1 MRDNYY
7 LLALG
12 APERGYVVNSV
23 TYQVGSRY
31 APINFKAKKQTE
43 KSIYDRISHYLQSDF
58 ADLTIEDPGHKME
71 SEYVCP
77 AAKEGGSNAA
87 EMQT

>member
-7 LLALG
+7 FFGLG
-12 APERGYVVNSV
+12 APERSYVVNGV

-31 APINFKAKKQTE
+31 APIDFKTKKQKE
-43 KSIYDRISHYLQSDF
+43 KTVFDRICHYLNNDF
-58 ADLTIEDPGHKME
+58 ADLTDTGVYRKME

-77 AAKEGGSNAA
+77 AAEEGGNYAA
-87 EMQT
+87 EA

>member
-12 APERGYVVNSV
+12 APEHGYVVNGV

-43 KSIYDRISHYLQSDF
+43 KSIYDRVSPYLQSDF
-58 ADLTIEDPGHKME
+58 ADLTIAVPDHKMK

-77 AAKEGGSNAA
+77 AAEEGGNYAA
-87 EMQT
+87 EA

>member
-1 MRDNYY
+1 MRDNFY
-7 LLALG
+7 LFGLG
-12 APERGYVVNSV
+12 APARSYVVNGV

-31 APINFKAKKQTE
+31 APIDFKAKKQKE
-43 KSIYDRISHYLQSDF
+43 KTVFDRVCHYLNSDF
-58 ADLTIEDPGHKME
+58 ADLTDAGADYKME

-87 EMQT
+87 ETQT

>member
-12 APERGYVVNSV
+12 APEHGYVVNGV

-31 APINFKAKKQTE
+31 APKDFKGKKQTE
-43 KSIYDRISHYLQSDF
+43 KSFYDRVSHYLQSDF
-58 ADLTIEDPGHKME
+58 ADLTDTGVNRKME

-77 AAKEGGSNAA
+77 AAEEGGNYAA
-87 EMQT
+87 EA

>member
-7 LLALG
+7 QLALG
-12 APERGYVVNSV
+12 APERGYVVNGV

-31 APINFKAKKQTE
+31 TPINFKAKKQTE
-43 KSIYDRISHYLQSDF
+43 KSFYDRVSHYLQSDF
-58 ADLTIEDPGHKME
+58 ADLTIAVPDHKMK

-77 AAKEGGSNAA
+77 AAEEGGNYAA
-87 EMQT
+87 EA